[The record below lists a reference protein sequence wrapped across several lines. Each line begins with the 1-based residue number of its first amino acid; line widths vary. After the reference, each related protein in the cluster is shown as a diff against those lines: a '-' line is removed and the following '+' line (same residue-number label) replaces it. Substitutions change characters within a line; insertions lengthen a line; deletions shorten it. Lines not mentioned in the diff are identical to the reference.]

1 MNIDLADWQIA
12 GIFALLSSATFP
24 LGAVLGV
31 FAFILHRKLNRRLLA
46 FFLSVGAGS
55 LIFAVAVEVYA
66 EGLEAI
72 EHIRSG
78 NDTVRT
84 VAFIVQIAFA
94 VVGALLYV
102 WLDRQVN
109 RISSAVHRRSR
120 ESVTREA
127 VATRDDNGIGGDI
140 IGNVQNV
147 GKHCEKA
154 ITSRGDNESLADES
168 AYETRSLLSY
178 ASEEDDPADASCTR
192 QRSANTGGIWVP
204 MGGSLASTQGTV
216 GRCNEHSSRRSQA
229 ATSPSGHRPES
240 TQVMEDATDAD
251 KIGHYR
257 KSSSDFPSNAV
268 RIPTEVAD
276 ANDEEL
282 YMLAAEE
289 HLLQKDRRERRDV
302 KTEKA
307 RDHLGVALVLWA
319 SQLVDAIPEAMMI
332 GFRVVGN
339 KLSWAFIISLFIANF
354 PESFSGG
361 YMMKKEG
368 FRACVAFAMWLAVPM
383 LTAIVAAATA
393 AIQVTPAHSVA
404 MRMFDAGMQGTAAGA
419 MLALSTASMLPAA
432 YEAGGVS
439 SGLFCVLGFLFS
451 VSVRLFLGVL
461 EGPVPLGQEAGI
473 IEHTPRLP
481 ERQVA
486 PVEASFDYR

>member
-12 GIFALLSSATFP
+12 GIFALFSTATFP
-24 LGAVLGV
+24 LGAILGI
-31 FAFILHRKLNRRLLA
+31 FAYVLHRKLNRRLLA

-78 NDTVRT
+78 SDTVRT
-84 VAFIVQIAFA
+84 LAFIVQIIFA

-102 WLDRQVN
+102 WLDHQVN
-109 RISSAVHRRSR
+109 SISSAVHNWSSERLA
-120 ESVTREA
+120 REA
-127 VATRDDNGIGGDI
+127 VATRH
-140 IGNVQNV
+140 GN
-147 GKHCEKA
+147 A
-154 ITSRGDNESLADES
+154 AGDNLSGGGLSAGEHCRKPIRARCEDNSPAADDLS
-168 AYETRSLLSY
+168 YETRGLL
-178 ASEEDDPADASCTR
+178 ACAAEDDEGTEAACTG
-192 QRSANTGGIWVP
+192 QRSENSEGIWVP
-204 MGGSLASTQGTV
+204 LGSSQASTQSTV
-216 GRCNEHSSRRSQA
+216 GHCEENSCRGSPVVK
-229 ATSPSGHRPES
+229 SPSGNTLKS
-240 TQVMEDATDAD
+240 TQDLNVVAGRVE
-251 KIGHYR
+251 HNYR
-257 KSSSDFPSNAV
+257 HPLSGLPSNAIL
-268 RIPTEVAD
+268 IPTEVPTVD
-276 ANDEEL
+276 DEEL
-282 YMLAAEE
+282 CMLAAEE
-289 HLLQKDRRERRDV
+289 HLPRKDVSERGGAKV
-302 KTEKA
+302 EKGG
-307 RDHLGVALVLWA
+307 DHLGVALVLWA
-319 SQLVDAIPEAMMI
+319 SQLIDAVPEAMMI

-368 FRACVAFAMWLAVPM
+368 FRACVAFAMWLTVPL

-393 AIQVTPAHSVA
+393 AIQITPAHSVA

-432 YEAGGVS
+432 YEAGGVL

-461 EGPVPLGQEAGI
+461 EGPVPLGQEAGM
-473 IEHTPRLP
+473 IEHAPRLP
-481 ERQVA
+481 ETPA
-486 PVEASFDYR
+486 GYLNNL